1 MKSLIKSIKGS
12 VRKQLLCL
20 ICITAVFV
28 TGCGGQDTG
37 FSDPYNIYSSSIAS
51 TSVADNGQTSYFAN
65 DLCVT
70 DATNFG
76 TDDVDS
82 WVAEGAGVF
91 NLDTKEVLYN
101 QNIYEKLYPA
111 STTKI
116 MTAYIIVRN
125 ANLDDMVTVNAEA
138 VDQPS
143 DSSVAHLK
151 EGDVIS
157 VRDLLYGLMLPSGN
171 DAAIML
177 ADYYSG
183 SVAAFAEEMN
193 KEANRLGATHTHY
206 VNANGLPDDDHYT
219 TVYDMYLI
227 FSAALQ
233 EQTFVDLISTT
244 YHDAVYTDKAGN
256 QVTNSWHNTNGY
268 MTGAFKTPEG
278 FQIIGGKTGTTNEA
292 GYCLVLY
299 SINPQGQK
307 IVSIVF
313 KADCRLNLYLLM
325 SEILTG
331 FAAT

>member
-1 MKSLIKSIKGS
+1 MKHLNRFTGNKVKSL
-12 VRKQLLCL
+12 LCIL
-20 ICITAVFV
+20 CIATIFV
-28 TGCGGQDTG
+28 TGCGKDQG
-37 FSDPYNIYSSSIAS
+37 FENSYHIYSSSIVQSAENQE
-51 TSVADNGQTSYFAN
+51 TGNGFFGDQ
-65 DLCVT
+65 LCVT
-70 DATNFG
+70 EDINYG
-76 TDDVDS
+76 TDQTDA
-82 WVAEGAGVF
+82 WVAEGAGTF
-91 NLDTKEVLYN
+91 NLDTKEVLYS

-116 MTAYIIVRN
+116 MTAYIILKN
-125 ANLDDMVTVNAEA
+125 CNLDDMVTVNAEA
-138 VDQPS
+138 VDQDS
-143 DSSVAHLK
+143 DSSVARLN

-183 SVAAFAEEMN
+183 SVAAFAEVMN
-193 KEANRLGATHTHY
+193 AEANKLGATKTHY

-233 EQTFVDLISTT
+233 EQAFVDLISTT
-244 YHDAVYTDKAGN
+244 NYDANYTDKAGN
-256 QVTNSWHNTNGY
+256 PVTNSWHNTNGY
-268 MTGAFKTPEG
+268 LTGAFKTPEG

-299 SINPQGQK
+299 SVNPQGQR
-307 IVSIVF
+307 IVSIVL

-325 SEILTG
+325 NEMLNG
-331 FAAT
+331 FAK

>member
-1 MKSLIKSIKGS
+1 MKHINKFTGNK
-12 VRKQLLCL
+12 VKKLLCIL
-20 ICITAVFV
+20 CVAAIFI
-28 TGCGGQDTG
+28 TGCGKDQG
-37 FSDPYNIYSSSIAS
+37 FENPYHVYASSIAQS
-51 TSVADNGQTSYFAN
+51 SSDQGAGNAFFGDQ
-65 DLCVT
+65 LCVT
-70 DATNFG
+70 EDINYG
-76 TDDVDS
+76 TDKTDA
-82 WVAEGAGVF
+82 WVAEGAGTF
-91 NLDTKEVLYN
+91 NLDTKEVLYS

-116 MTAYIIVRN
+116 MTAYIIIKN
-125 ANLDDMVTVNAEA
+125 CNLEDMVTVNAEA
-138 VDQPS
+138 VDQDP
-143 DSSVAHLK
+143 DSSVAHLN

-157 VRDLLYGLMLPSGN
+157 VKDLLYGLMLPSGN

-183 SVAAFAEEMN
+183 SVAAFAEVMN
-193 KEANRLGATHTHY
+193 AEANKLGATHTHY

-244 YHDAVYTDKAGN
+244 FYDANYTDKAGN
-256 QVTNSWHNTNGY
+256 PVTNSWHNTNGY
-268 MTGAFKTPEG
+268 LTGTFKTPEG

-299 SINPQGQK
+299 SINPEGQK
-307 IVSIVF
+307 IVSIVL

-325 SEILTG
+325 NEMLNG
-331 FAAT
+331 FAK